1 MTSKKLPDN
10 KIGVS

>member
-1 MTSKKLPDN
+1 LPDN